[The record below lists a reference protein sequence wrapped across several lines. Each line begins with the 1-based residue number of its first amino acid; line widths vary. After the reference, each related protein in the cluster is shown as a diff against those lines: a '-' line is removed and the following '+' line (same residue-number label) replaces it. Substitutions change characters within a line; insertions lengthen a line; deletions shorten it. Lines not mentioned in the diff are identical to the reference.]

1 MLSGTSYIEGS
12 GGAIEILAGAS
23 SGDEVD
29 GPNVYLVGGTSTGR
43 NSAGGNVEV
52 RILKINPT
60 VLTNIHSFL

>member
-1 MLSGTSYIEGS
+1 MLSGTSYVDGK

-29 GPNVYLVGGTSTGR
+29 GPTIYLHGGTSQGR

-52 RILKINPT
+52 RILKINIT
-60 VLTNIHSFL
+60 ILMST